1 MNIFRQ
7 MIPLPRAAKRQRRD
21 NMSVKN
27 IKSVIHAKDT
37 DIAVI
42 SAIGQ
47 DDYISLTDI
56 ARYRSDEPKDVI
68 KNWLRSKAT
77 IEFLGLWEELNN
89 PNFKGV
95 EFDSF
100 RNEAGANT
108 FTLSP
113 QKWIDATNAIGII
126 SKSGRYGGTYAHKD
140 IAFEF
145 ASWVSPEF
153 KLYIIKDYQRL
164 KSDEAHRLALDW
176 NVKRLLSKANYKLHT
191 EAIKQ
196 NLIPPEITAD
206 KQGFIYAN
214 EADVLNVALF
224 GMTAA
229 QWRKDN
235 PELSGNMRDH
245 ATIEQLLVL
254 ANLENAN
261 AMYIEEG
268 KSREERAILL
278 NKLAI
283 SQLRT
288 LADTA
293 SIAHLTSLQDNKEL
307 TDKAAPKGGEKRE

>member
-1 MNIFRQ
+1 
-7 MIPLPRAAKRQRRD
+7 
-21 NMSVKN
+21 MSVKN

-126 SKSGRYGGTYAHKD
+126 SRSGRYGGTYAHKD

-164 KSDEAHRLALDW
+164 KSDEAHRLTLDW

-206 KQGFIYAN
+206 KQDFIYAN

-283 SQLRT
+283 SQIRT

-293 SIAHLTSLQDNKEL
+293 SIANLTSLQDNKKL
-307 TDKAAPKGGEKRE
+307 TDKAAPKVGEKRE